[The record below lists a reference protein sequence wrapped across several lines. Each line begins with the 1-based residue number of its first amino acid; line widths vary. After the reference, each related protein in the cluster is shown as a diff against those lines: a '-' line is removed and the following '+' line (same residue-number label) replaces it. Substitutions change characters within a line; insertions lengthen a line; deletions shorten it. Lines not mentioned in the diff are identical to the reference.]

1 LVRPRESVQDMFTVL
16 ASFMPVYSK
25 SNDSDKF
32 LIYIIKIYYPS
43 ATGKALRVSL
53 FRYRSRSG
61 EIALQNRKP
70 GLQFM
75 RPEGF
80 LFSVVGVKK
89 VKKKYRRYG

>member
-1 LVRPRESVQDMFTVL
+1 MVRPRESVQDMFTVL

-25 SNDSDKF
+25 SNAWDML
-32 LIYIIKIYYPS
+32 LIYMVKNIIPS
-43 ATGKALRVSL
+43 ATVKASRVSL

-75 RPEGF
+75 GPDGF

-89 VKKKYRRYG
+89 VKKKYRR